1 MSNEELVDQIQK
13 GIDSSHNMEMLYKQN
28 EPYIYKIVKRYAF
41 NNDLEDLM
49 QEAYF
54 GLYEA
59 VKRYEDTHETTFIT
73 YAAYWIKQAIK
84 RYLENNGDI
93 VRLPVGL
100 NGRIHQYKSLIAVYE
115 KELNRKPTDREI
127 CKHLN
132 IGNKALEN
140 LKATIHSFSKLDS
153 LDRELQGEDGS
164 SIIGDTVADKT
175 DIENHVIDSMM
186 KNEIKTELWKIV
198 KENTTYEE
206 NTVLQSRFIESMT
219 LEATG
224 QRIGKSRDMA
234 RQIEAKALR
243 KLRKRRVT
251 RVIAEKFEVNNARV
265 YIGSLAMFK
274 CTGTSIVEDIA
285 IKNLELEAIR

>member
-28 EPYIYKIVKRYAF
+28 EPYFYKIVKRYAF
-41 NNDLEDLM
+41 NNDIEDLM

-59 VKRYEDTHETTFIT
+59 VKRFEDTHETTFIT

-84 RYLENNGDI
+84 RYLDDNGSV

-100 NGRIHQYKSLIAVYE
+100 KGRMLQYKRLIGAYE
-115 KELNRKPTDREI
+115 KELNRKPTDKEFCR
-127 CKHLN
+127 HLN
-132 IGNKALEN
+132 IGIKALES
-140 LKATIHSFSKLDS
+140 LKASIHSFGELES
-153 LDRELQGEDGS
+153 LDREIQGEDS
-164 SIIGDTVADKT
+164 SLIIGDTVADET

-186 KNEIKTELWKIV
+186 KNKVRTELWEIV
-198 KENTTYEE
+198 KENTTNEE
-206 NTVLQSRFIESMT
+206 NTVLQNRFIKSMT

-224 QRIGKSRDMA
+224 QCIGKSRDMA

-243 KLRKRRVT
+243 KLRKGRVT
-251 RVIAEKFEVNNARV
+251 RVISEKFEVNNSKL
-265 YIGSLAMFK
+265 YYGSWSNFRD
-274 CTGTSIVEDIA
+274 TGSSIVESIV
-285 IKNLELEAIR
+285 IRNLELNAK